1 MLTMLLPMIAAAEDV
16 TVNGIKYAIDTP
28 SLTASVISNSYSG
41 DIVIPAT
48 FEYGGATYNVTSISD
63 FAFINCSNLTKVSIP
78 DGVTSIGNA
87 AFSGCFGMTSVE
99 IGDDI
104 ESIGEYAFSSCNS
117 LNSIKLPDGL
127 TSIGHYAFRGCI

>member
-41 DIVIPAT
+41 NIVIPAT

-78 DGVTSIGNA
+78 DGVTSIGNDA
-87 AFSGCFGMTSVE
+87 FYGCSGLTSVTIPNSVTSIGSSTFSGC
-99 IGDDI
+99 I
-104 ESIGEYAFSSCNS
+104 
-117 LNSIKLPDGL
+117 
-127 TSIGHYAFRGCI
+127 